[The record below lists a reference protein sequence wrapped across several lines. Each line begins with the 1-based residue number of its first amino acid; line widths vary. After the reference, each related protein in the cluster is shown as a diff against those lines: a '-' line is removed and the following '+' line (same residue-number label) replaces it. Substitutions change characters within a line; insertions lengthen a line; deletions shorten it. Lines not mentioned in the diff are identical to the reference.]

1 MSKSNEKY
9 LRKLSLIKTP
19 IYQFSPQ
26 GALHHRRAGRGA
38 GGPRPQAVPG
48 LGPVVLP
55 RQAGHA
61 PAPARVHQGGS
72 EKQANGAKN
81 GLFEIILL
89 PVSKYPKFYFDERR
103 QLPTI
108 NVYIILGD
116 TERQTRSC
124 SEWRNV
130 LGI

>member
-26 GALHHRRAGRGA
+26 GALHHGRAGRGA
-38 GGPRPQAVPG
+38 GGSRPQAVPG

-72 EKQANGAKN
+72 EKRGDRDVLRGFKEIMKIMIAFHSPTECCQKPN
-81 GLFEIILL
+81 LFLVFNL
-89 PVSKYPKFYFDERR
+89 
-103 QLPTI
+103 
-108 NVYIILGD
+108 
-116 TERQTRSC
+116 
-124 SEWRNV
+124 
-130 LGI
+130 